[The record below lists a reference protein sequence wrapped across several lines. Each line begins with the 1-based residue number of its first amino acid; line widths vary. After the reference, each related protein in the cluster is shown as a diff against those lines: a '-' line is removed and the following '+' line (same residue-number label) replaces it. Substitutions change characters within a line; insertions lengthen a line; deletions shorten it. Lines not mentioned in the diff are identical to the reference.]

1 MNGLS
6 ETEPSL
12 SLANSGSI
20 LKKSEPHVL
29 FSVNKQNHQVT
40 IVVNP
45 RELHQQEMLWFFNN
59 KQTRLNLSHKH
70 GYMKVLR
77 YFRKKILMK
86 IFEHFNHGESMLL
99 QKLQDS
105 PLPFGLV
112 WVKFSHE
119 HWACIV
125 VNFYNECYDFI
136 VGYQIEPKLVMMLR
150 IVLSHF

>member
-45 RELHQQEMLWFFNN
+45 RELHQQEML
-59 KQTRLNLSHKH
+59 
-70 GYMKVLR
+70 
-77 YFRKKILMK
+77 
-86 IFEHFNHGESMLL
+86 
-99 QKLQDS
+99 
-105 PLPFGLV
+105 
-112 WVKFSHE
+112 
-119 HWACIV
+119 
-125 VNFYNECYDFI
+125 
-136 VGYQIEPKLVMMLR
+136 
-150 IVLSHF
+150 